1 MITSLA
7 IIIGILVLLI
17 VIVSI
22 VRSPPMFY
30 NHYDP
35 VDEEVVTTHTTTTTT
50 NEANAFAQP
59 QQAGLNINGIPIV
72 GMLTRQY
79 EGNQPFVIDPVDK
92 DKMFLN
98 TKDDIYEDGAGKTW
112 GLQ

>member
-1 MITSLA
+1 
-7 IIIGILVLLI
+7 
-17 VIVSI
+17 
-22 VRSPPMFY
+22 MFY
-30 NHYDP
+30 NQYDP
-35 VDEEVVTTHTTTTTT
+35 VDEEVITTHTTTTTT
-50 NEANAFAQP
+50 TNEGVGFAQP
-59 QQAGLNINGIPIV
+59 QQTGLNINGIPIV

-79 EGNQPFVIDPVDK
+79 DGNQPFVIDPVDK